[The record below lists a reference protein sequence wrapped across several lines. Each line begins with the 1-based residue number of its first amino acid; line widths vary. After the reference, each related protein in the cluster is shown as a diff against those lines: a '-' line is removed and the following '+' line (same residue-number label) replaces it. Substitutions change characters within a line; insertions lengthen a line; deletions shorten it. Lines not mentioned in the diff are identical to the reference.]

1 MKVFVYGSLKK
12 GFYNN
17 VVLGD
22 SEFVAVDIV
31 SGYSLISLGAFPMAI
46 PDPEG
51 YVIGEVYY
59 VTPETLERLDRL
71 EGFHID
77 TPYSSMYDRKVV
89 HGEME
94 SNMLMYAAPE
104 RVKGSSA
111 TKFEFWNKGYRYND
125 YL

>member
-46 PDPEG
+46 PDPNG
-51 YVIGEVYY
+51 QVIGEVYY
-59 VTPETLERLDRL
+59 VTPETLEKLDRL

-77 TPYSSMYDRKVV
+77 NPYSSMYDRQVV
-89 HGEME
+89 QGEME
-94 SNMLMYAAPE
+94 ENMLMYVAPQ
-104 RVKGSSA
+104 RVKASSA
-111 TKFEFWNKGYRYND
+111 KKFEFWNKGYRYND